1 MRTFI
6 LSIMALALL
15 VAGPALATD
24 VTLTWDPNTETDLAG
39 YRLYQKA
46 DSVVPPF
53 VKVQDIPKGTTT
65 ASVTGLDSSHSYSF
79 AVTAYN
85 TAGLE
90 SAYSNI
96 VTIPA
101 APLAPGNLKWSM
113 TLTVTGGQ

>member
-1 MRTFI
+1 MKPSI
-6 LSIMALALL
+6 LTLLLLALAVCAHAADIKLQ
-15 VAGPALATD
+15 
-24 VTLTWDPNTETDLAG
+24 WDANTETDLAG

-46 DSVVPPF
+46 DSAVPPF
-53 VKVQDIPKGTTT
+53 VKVQDIPKGTQT
-65 ASVTGLDSSHSYSF
+65 ANVTGLDSAHSYSF

-101 APLAPGNLKWSM
+101 APLAPGGFKWSL
-113 TLTVTGGQ
+113 TLTVSGQ

>member
-1 MRTFI
+1 MKTICMGFLI
-6 LSIMALALL
+6 LLMAA
-15 VAGPALATD
+15 AAQATD
-24 VTLTWDPNTETDLAG
+24 VTLQWDPNTEADLAG

-46 DSVVPPF
+46 DSATPPF
-53 VKVQDIPKGTTT
+53 VKVREIPKGTTT
-65 ASVTGLDSSHSYSF
+65 ASVTGLDSAHSYSF

-96 VTIPA
+96 VTVPA
-101 APLAPGNLKWSM
+101 APKVPGNLKWSL

>member
-1 MRTFI
+1 MRTLFFTAA
-6 LSIMALALL
+6 LLALAFT
-15 VAGPALATD
+15 AYAAD
-24 VTLTWDPNTETDLAG
+24 VTLQWDANTETDLAG
-39 YRLYQKA
+39 YRLYQKQNSA
-46 DSVVPPF
+46 VPPF
-53 VKVQDIPKGTTT
+53 AQVQDIPKGTTT

-85 TAGLE
+85 TAGME

-101 APLAPGNLKWSM
+101 APIAPAGLKWSL

>member
-1 MRTFI
+1 MRSLI

-15 VAGPALATD
+15 IAGPALAAD
-24 VTLTWDPNTETDLAG
+24 VTLQWDANTETDLAG
-39 YRLYQKA
+39 YRLYQQA
-46 DSVVPPF
+46 DSAVPPF
-53 VKVQDIPKGTTT
+53 VKVQDLPKSAQT
-65 ASVTGLDSSHSYSF
+65 ASVTGLDPTHSYSF

-96 VTIPA
+96 VTVPA
-101 APLAPGNLKWSM
+101 APKVPGNLKWSL

>member
-1 MRTFI
+1 MKSLI
-6 LSIMALALL
+6 LTL
-15 VAGPALATD
+15 VSLIISVCAHAAD
-24 VTLTWDPNTETDLAG
+24 VQLTWDANTETDLAG

-46 DSVVPPF
+46 DSAVPPF
-53 VKVQDIPKGTTT
+53 VKVQDISKGTQT

-90 SAYSNI
+90 SSYSNI

-101 APLAPGNLKWSM
+101 APMAPGSLKWSL
-113 TLTVTGGQ
+113 TLTVTGQ